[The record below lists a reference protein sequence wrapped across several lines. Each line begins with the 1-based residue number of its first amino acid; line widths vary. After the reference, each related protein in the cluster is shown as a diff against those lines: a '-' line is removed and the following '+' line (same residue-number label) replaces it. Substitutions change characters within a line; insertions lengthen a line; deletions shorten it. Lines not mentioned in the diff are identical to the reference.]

1 MKKYKIIYLLFICLF
16 GWGLQAQN
24 PVKSSIDT
32 TQIKIGDQFELTVR
46 ALLDKGTRV
55 HFPESDRLGPFEV
68 LTSHPI
74 DTLIKDHQYEL
85 IKKYSLTQFDSGAY
99 QLPALPVLIDN
110 KQYLTDPYSVLV
122 QNVQVDTLKQP
133 MYEIKSISS
142 SGAGISSNWYYL
154 VAIAIC
160 LILGIALYYWIKKR
174 QERNL
179 SEDDLFKTPFEK
191 ASKKLDK
198 LAAKK
203 MWVRG
208 ETKSYYSDMTDI
220 ARVFIEE
227 TFNIPAKELTT
238 FELLTIFNQTL
249 NSKKVKIDKRVVQEF
264 KNVFQTADLVKFAKS
279 LPQEFEIINDTDKIQ
294 KVINEINTAYPISM
308 ETQSEQIRLRERR
321 KKKRKKFRTLVPLC
335 ISAALLVLTG
345 IIYLIN
351 NTESGS
357 FLKNLSFSS
366 SKRLLHGEWIT
377 STYGNP
383 GITIE
388 TPKVLTRVIDPR
400 IQQTLPPGVQSAVQ
414 FSSGQITDPVQIL
427 LNVVQFAP
435 ESKYSKEEILEHS
448 LKIIAQNL
456 QAANLESKTESFEN
470 AKGIQGIKTVGT
482 FVINNPL
489 SKKAEVIRFEL
500 VLIQQGQAAQE
511 IGVFYAEKDVV
522 GPQIAQKI
530 MESIQY
536 KTEEKE

>member
-1 MKKYKIIYLLFICLF
+1 MKKHKIIYLFLICLF
-16 GWGLQAQN
+16 GGALQAQN

-32 TQIKIGDQFELTVR
+32 TQIKIGDQFELTIK
-46 ALLDKGTRV
+46 ALLDKGTVV
-55 HFPESDRLGPFEV
+55 HFPENERMGAFEV
-68 LTSHPI
+68 ISSEPV
-74 DTLIKDHQYEL
+74 DTLIKAHQYEL
-85 IKKYSLTQFDSGAY
+85 IKKYSLTQFDSGTY
-99 QLPALPVLIDN
+99 QLPPLPVLVNN
-110 KQYLTDPYSVLV
+110 KQYLTDAYSILV
-122 QNVQVDTLKQP
+122 QNVKVDTLKQP
-133 MYEIKSISS
+133 MYEIKSIST

-154 VAIAIC
+154 IAIAIC
-160 LILGIALYYWIKKR
+160 VILGIVLYYWIKKR

-203 MWVRG
+203 LWVRG
-208 ETKSYYSDMTDI
+208 ETKTYYSDMTDI

-249 NSKKVKIDKRVVQEF
+249 NSKKIKIDKRVVQAF

-279 LPQEFEIINDTDKIQ
+279 QPQEFEIINDTEKIQ

-321 KKKRKKFRTLVPLC
+321 KKKRKKFRTLVPLT
-335 ISAALLVLTG
+335 ISAVLLVLTG

-357 FLKNLSFSS
+357 FFKNLSFSS
-366 SKRLLHGEWIT
+366 SKRLLNGDWIQ

-383 GITIE
+383 GVVVE
-388 TPKVLTRVIDPR
+388 TPKVLTRIIDPR
-400 IQQTLPPGVQSAVQ
+400 VQQTLPPGVKSAVQ
-414 FSSGQITDPVQIL
+414 FSSGQITDAVQVL
-427 LNVVQFAP
+427 LNIIHFEK
-435 ESKYSKEEILEHS
+435 ESSYTKEEILAHS
-448 LKIIAQNL
+448 LKVITQNL
-456 QAANLESKTESFEN
+456 QATKVESKTAVFEN
-470 AKGIQGIKTVGT
+470 AKGIQGTKSTGT
-482 FVINNPL
+482 FVINNPI
-489 SKKAEVIRFEL
+489 SKKEVIIRFEL
-500 VLIQQGQAAQE
+500 ALIQQGETAQE
-511 IGVFYAEKDVV
+511 IGVFYEDTDTV
-522 GPQIAQKI
+522 GTQIAQKI
-530 MESIQY
+530 FESIQY

>member
-1 MKKYKIIYLLFICLF
+1 MKKHHIIYLLFICLF
-16 GWGLQAQN
+16 GWSLQAQS

-46 ALLDKGTRV
+46 ALLDKGTPV

-99 QLPALPVLIDN
+99 QLPALPVLINN
-110 KQYLTDPYSVLV
+110 KQFLTDPYTVLV
-122 QNVQVDTLKQP
+122 NNVQVDTLKQP
-133 MYEIKSISS
+133 MYEIKSIST

-154 VAIAIC
+154 VASVVC
-160 LILGIALYYWIKKR
+160 LILGIVLYYWIKKR
-174 QERNL
+174 QESNL

-279 LPQEFEIINDTDKIQ
+279 QPQEFEIINDTDKIQ

-308 ETQSEQIRLRERR
+308 ETQSEQIRLREKR
-321 KKKRKKFRTLVPLC
+321 KKKRKKFRTLVPLS

-366 SKRLLHGEWIT
+366 SKRLLHGDWIT

-383 GITIE
+383 GITLE

-400 IQQTLPPGVQSAVQ
+400 IQQTLPPGVESAVQ
-414 FSSGQITDPVQIL
+414 FSSGQITDPVQVL
-427 LNVVQFAP
+427 LNVVQFAS
-435 ESKYSKEEILEHS
+435 ESTYSKEEILAHS

-456 QAANLESKTESFEN
+456 QASNLESKTETFEN
-470 AKGIQGIKTVGT
+470 AKGIQGIKTIGT
-482 FVINNPL
+482 FAINNPI
-489 SKKAEVIRFEL
+489 SKKEEVIRFEL
-500 VLIQQGQAAQE
+500 VLIQQGQSAQE
-511 IGVFYAEKDVV
+511 IGVFYANKDAV
-522 GPQIAQKI
+522 GSQIAQKI

>member
-1 MKKYKIIYLLFICLF
+1 MKKHIILYLLFICLP

-46 ALLDKGTRV
+46 ALLDKGTVV
-55 HFPESDRLGPFEV
+55 HFPENDRLGPFEV
-68 LTSHPI
+68 LNSQPI
-74 DTLIKDHQYEL
+74 DTLIKEHQYEL
-85 IKKYSLTQFDSGAY
+85 IKKYSLTQFDSGSY
-99 QLPALPVLIDN
+99 QLPPLPVLINN
-110 KQYLTDPYSVLV
+110 KQYLTDAYTVLV
-122 QNVQVDTLKQP
+122 KNVQVDTLKQP
-133 MYEIKSISS
+133 MYEIKSIST
-142 SGAGISSNWYYL
+142 SGAGMSSNWYYL
-154 VAIAIC
+154 VAVVIC

-191 ASKKLDK
+191 ATKKLDK

-203 MWVRG
+203 LWVRG

-249 NSKKVKIDKRVVQEF
+249 NSKKVKIDKRVIQEF

-279 LPQEFEIINDTDKIQ
+279 QPQEFEIINDTDKIQ

-321 KKKRKKFRTLVPLC
+321 KKKRKKFRTLVPLS
-335 ISAALLVLTG
+335 ISAVLLVVTG

-366 SKRLLHGEWIT
+366 SKRLLHGEWIS

-383 GITIE
+383 AITLE
-388 TPKVLTRVIDPR
+388 TPTVLTRVMDPR
-400 IQQTLPPGVQSAVQ
+400 VQQTLPPGVQSAVQ
-414 FSSGQITDPVQIL
+414 FSSGQITDAVQVIL
-427 LNVVQFAP
+427 NMVQFQP
-435 ESKYSKEEILEHS
+435 ESTYTKEEILEHS
-448 LKIIAQNL
+448 LKIIVQNL
-456 QAANLESKTESFEN
+456 QATNLESKTEVFEN
-470 AKGIQGIKTVGT
+470 AKGIQGIKAVGT
-482 FVINNPL
+482 FVVNNPIR
-489 SKKAEVIRFEL
+489 KKEEVIRFE
-500 VLIQQGQAAQE
+500 VALIQQAQSAQQ
-511 IGVFYAEKDVV
+511 IGVFYADKDAV
-522 GPQIAQKI
+522 GTQIAQRI